1 MRKVFIFFGI
11 LNDEDIEWLAS
22 NGILRLTAAGDTLIQ
37 EGRSVDAIFLV
48 IDGAFQVT
56 VGSRDVA
63 KLQAGEIVGEMS
75 FVDARPPSAS
85 VKALEKSSVL
95 SVPRVKLAEKLE
107 RDIAFSARFYRAL
120 AVFLAERLRASVSQL
135 GYGTEKP
142 SAEQIEERDELD
154 VNILENLSLASNRF
168 DQLQRRLRSASS
180 THA

>member
-1 MRKVFIFFGI
+1 
-11 LNDEDIEWLAS
+11 
-22 NGILRLTAAGDTLIQ
+22 
-37 EGRSVDAIFLV
+37 
-48 IDGAFQVT
+48 
-56 VGSRDVA
+56 
-63 KLQAGEIVGEMS
+63 MS